1 MGFDAARYYSSKKKS
16 FNWKPFRRRQEFLEL
31 LLHVLITHSSTFV
44 YFVIPNNLWTLR
56 ESLRQLQRQWRQLTS
71 FLFNF
76 KHFKQAVRA
85 WRDVVYTTWRNESI
99 RKLSSLIYYL
109 TLSFLYRLD

>member
-44 YFVIPNNLWTLR
+44 YFVIPNNLWTQK
-56 ESLRQLQRQWRQLTS
+56 ESLRQLPASVTPVNELFIQL
-71 FLFNF
+71 
-76 KHFKQAVRA
+76 QA
-85 WRDVVYTTWRNESI
+85 
-99 RKLSSLIYYL
+99 L
-109 TLSFLYRLD
+109 